1 MAADELPNCLPHCLP
16 HCMQVRRY
24 SIRGVL
30 QASNNNSILNETLGF
45 SDTIGIM
52 SSVIN
57 TTVAYLPFDADGKG
71 GVWLESLRAVPG
83 IIEATT
89 RSLSRYIF

>member
-1 MAADELPNCLPHCLP
+1 
-16 HCMQVRRY
+16 MQVRRY

-30 QASNNNSILNETLGF
+30 QASNNNSILNESLGF

-89 RSLSRYIF
+89 RSLSRYTHT

>member
-1 MAADELPNCLPHCLP
+1 
-16 HCMQVRRY
+16 MQVRRY

-30 QASNNNSILNETLGF
+30 QASNNNSILGNSILNETLGF